1 MPQKMKRETSASS
14 CCQAKKLLFD
24 QTEKEQGAKEK
35 LSTEVSNLPPFNCI
49 LQKGTEFLSQD
60 EHHCASSRGNMDKMV
75 KSYDPC
81 QFTAYIKKPNAV
93 RALPTTYPDY
103 LKITKKLEQK

>member
-1 MPQKMKRETSASS
+1 MPQKMKRETSVSS

-35 LSTEVSNLPPFNCI
+35 LSTEVSNLPPFNCV

-75 KSYDPC
+75 KSYDPH